1 MSFLTVLFLGLCAL
15 IVICQLIPSVIL
27 FIGIVK
33 GLFSAKQTKE
43 IKS

>member
-1 MSFLTVLFLGLCAL
+1 MSLLTMLFLGLCAL
-15 IVICQLIPSVIL
+15 IIVCQLIPATIL

-33 GLFSAKQTKE
+33 GLFSARKVKE